1 MKSKVLGLLGL
12 GAILALT
19 GCGQSG
25 NSAGASSQAQSSEAG
40 KTDDSLKGTT
50 LNLYTWDGMFP
61 QEVLDGFTKKTG
73 VKINYTNFDLDETM
87 LAKLEETKGGDYD
100 IVVADD

>member
-25 NSAGASSQAQSSEAG
+25 NGA
-40 KTDDSLKGTT
+40 
-50 LNLYTWDGMFP
+50 
-61 QEVLDGFTKKTG
+61 FTGSKQ
-73 VKINYTNFDLDETM
+73 
-87 LAKLEETKGGDYD
+87 
-100 IVVADD
+100 

>member
-40 KTDDSLKGTT
+40 KTDDNT
-50 LNLYTWDGMFP
+50 
-61 QEVLDGFTKKTG
+61 
-73 VKINYTNFDLDETM
+73 
-87 LAKLEETKGGDYD
+87 
-100 IVVADD
+100 

>member
-25 NSAGASSQAQSSEAG
+25 NGAGASSQAQSSEAG
-40 KTDDSLKGTT
+40 KADESLKGTT
-50 LNLYTWDGMFP
+50 LGTVCSHRKCWTAS
-61 QEVLDGFTKKTG
+61 QKRRV
-73 VKINYTNFDLDETM
+73 
-87 LAKLEETKGGDYD
+87 
-100 IVVADD
+100 